1 MLQILSALNQYSEL
15 GDYTTQVDRKA
26 PVQSVQDKSESQN
39 YLLPVSKN
47 ENGLEDY
54 QNQDYE

>member
-1 MLQILSALNQYSEL
+1 M
-15 GDYTTQVDRKA
+15 GDYTTQVDREA
-26 PVQSVQDKSESQN
+26 PVQSVQDKNESQN
-39 YLLPVSKN
+39 YLPVSKN

>member
-1 MLQILSALNQYSEL
+1 M
-15 GDYTTQVDRKA
+15 GDYTTQVDREA

-39 YLLPVSKN
+39 YLPVSKN

>member
-15 GDYTTQVDRKA
+15 GDYTTQVDREV

-39 YLLPVSKN
+39 YLPVSKN